1 MGVLSLLDNE
11 NPVINGKILIIQELL
26 KVFSSL
32 PVTQLGLNQVLA
44 VILYVPA
51 AGRSQ
56 FSA

>member
-44 VILYVPA
+44 VILHVPA

>member
-44 VILYVPA
+44 VILHVPA
-51 AGRSQ
+51 ASRSQ

>member
-11 NPVINGKILIIQELL
+11 NPVINGKILIIEELL

-44 VILYVPA
+44 VILHVPA
-51 AGRSQ
+51 ASRSQ

>member
-11 NPVINGKILIIQELL
+11 NPVINGKILLIQELL

-44 VILYVPA
+44 VILHVPA
-51 AGRSQ
+51 ASRSQ

>member
-44 VILYVPA
+44 VILHVPA
-51 AGRSQ
+51 ASISQ